1 MDEKKE
7 GLKNGDKQAFQ
18 FQQFPQYYEDE
29 IDLAELFGTLK
40 KRKNIVFGTAAF
52 FFVLAL
58 AYILLVMVLKM
69 ELYEI
74 YAYASLGIKD
84 IVSYTN
90 TNTNTWT
97 LGDIRGIIKSNDWI
111 EKNIKGKYPH
121 KVYEEM
127 KVLDIKVENDRKSSL
142 LKIYMYYPNKRDGKK
157 LMKIFLKEIQAYTD
171 KYFSKGAKKRAL
183 QVLAIKKKELDEMK
197 KLADRLDENMY
208 LLSSK
213 ERVKSISEEDRV
225 GVSAIYSSLAV
236 YYLSLKNRIRE
247 TNLFILNLQSK
258 IKDLGLFSYLSDV
271 YSSKEPVK
279 PKKKLI
285 LAVALV
291 SGLFLGVFLAF
302 FYEWYEKNKE
312 KMKA

>member
-1 MDEKKE
+1 M
-7 GLKNGDKQAFQ
+7 
-18 FQQFPQYYEDE
+18 
-29 IDLAELFGTLK
+29 K

>member
-29 IDLAELFGTLK
+29 IDLAELFGILK